1 MPLRSQCNNQL
12 EQVIVN
18 GGWSNLLG
26 SCRKGLNNQ
35 LNWVNGVR
43 CQHNCWVVSDGKQ
56 QEICAFSAAV
66 IAEPIW
72 ARGKRLSLFTVALL
86 APVLAGCKK
95 HSTSLIVAFEIAVV
109 IAGTWVIVAV
119 IVAVLAGKTWWAVMS
134 FKLEWRS
141 LSACSPVDVVVIGT
155 ESYLK
160 CAGPL
165 CGTGGCFAGLSFG
178 SCKKLEVVI
187 AEKSFGTESLFWE
200 SPLVLFEELER
211 LRGSIPVENVG
222 T

>member
-1 MPLRSQCNNQL
+1 MACVANIIADLSQT
-12 EQVIVN
+12 E
-18 GGWSNLLG
+18 S
-26 SCRKGLNNQ
+26 SKRF
-35 LNWVNGVR
+35 
-43 CQHNCWVVSDGKQ
+43 
-56 QEICAFSAAV
+56 CAFSAAV

-72 ARGKRLSLFTVALL
+72 AWSKRLSLFTVALL

-95 HSTSLIVAFEIAVV
+95 HLTSLIVAFVIAVV

-119 IVAVLAGKTWWAVMS
+119 IVAVVAGKAWGAVTS

-141 LSACSPVDVVVIGT
+141 LPACSQVDVVVIGT
-155 ESYLK
+155 ESCLK

-187 AEKSFGTESLFWE
+187 AGLLFVNWIVVLGVFGLLWEACTPKTNALQLVEWKKRIRTRTWWVQNLFFDSFLPKTRHLS
-200 SPLVLFEELER
+200 
-211 LRGSIPVENVG
+211 
-222 T
+222 